1 MLKEGNRLHWRLGS
15 EGDMCLLFLVTQL
28 CCFQYVHC
36 GFRAISLSGKPT
48 SQSTTHSSP
57 FPSYKAI
64 DGIPSTFA
72 HTIDDGGDPHPWW
85 KIDLQNEHC
94 VGQITVQIRLDCCGL
109 NRFLGTVVRA
119 GLSANYA
126 ENRPCSSP
134 ATAAQSSQ
142 GTVTE
147 FPCDTPRMARYVSL
161 DIDPS
166 SSGVT
171 TPILQIAELTVE
183 EHTTIRACDPRI
195 IQSTKFERLH
205 KKGLID
211 NPNPLSTKTTRSL
224 TTCADLCTKET
235 DCFSFDFGKSLKQ
248 CRLYNLNSTDIVM
261 TPNDEFAVY
270 SALN

>member
-1 MLKEGNRLHWRLGS
+1 MLKEVNRLHWRLGS
-15 EGDMCLLFLVTQL
+15 VGDMCLLFLATQL

-48 SQSTTHSSP
+48 SQSSTTSSLY
-57 FPSYKAI
+57 PSFKAI
-64 DGIPSTFA
+64 DGTASSFS
-72 HTIDDGGDPHPWW
+72 HTAGGDPHPWW
-85 KIDLQNEHC
+85 KIDLQNERC
-94 VGQITVQIRLDCCGL
+94 LGQITVQIRSGCCGQ
-109 NRFLGTVVRA
+109 NRFFGTVVRA
-119 GLSANYA
+119 GLSTNYT
-126 ENRPCSSP
+126 ENRPCGSP
-134 ATAAQSSQ
+134 ATAAQSSP

-147 FPCDTPRMARYVSL
+147 FPCDTPRRARYVSL

-166 SSGVT
+166 RPGVT

-183 EHTTIRACDPRI
+183 EHTTRPCYPHIK
-195 IQSTKFERLH
+195 STKFERLH

-211 NPNPLSTKTTRSL
+211 NPNPLSTKTARSL
-224 TTCADLCTKET
+224 TTCADFCTKET

-270 SALN
+270 TVLN